1 MAFISF
7 AKANSKF
14 LFNGS
19 IYLIIMLALNFLSN
33 FLQNSSANMEA
44 FTKKIPLMLLI
55 NHFFLPICVLKV
67 YIDKNA
73 KEKKLKEDIQKGLY
87 TKEKSSNLEL
97 IYNNPMEALAISAL
111 TNKDVICLFFII
123 LVDYVHNGSLMYNQ
137 RNFEKNSELV
147 LSQYYKFID
156 VLILII
162 AYKINKKLEFYRHQY
177 FSLAII
183 IIFGLGKFL
192 TKFFFSE
199 AANEEITKKFDLKL
213 IIFLVG
219 CPVLDS
225 LKLFYF
231 KKFMVFNFV
240 SPFKIGYL
248 TGFVYLF
255 ISILLLIIF
264 YFVHSEIIIFQQYF
278 SMEGLEFPS
287 GLEILLLFIYS
298 LSYSYEFFLEFSL
311 LEKFSP
317 FHLIL
322 LATLGDLI
330 TDCFIYFKNFPN
342 FDTTELVVRIILYVF
357 EILGILIFIETII
370 LNCCGLNKFVRK
382 NVILRGDEE
391 IGKGAKGGMVSR
403 TQSELSEESEIE
415 MGQNNESENEIEN
428 ENIH

>member
-33 FLQNSSANMEA
+33 FLQNSSTNMEA

-111 TNKDVICLFFII
+111 TNKDIICLFFIF
-123 LVDYVHNGSLMYNQ
+123 LVDYVYNGSLIYNQ

-255 ISILLLIIF
+255 VSILLLIIF
-264 YFVHSEIIIFQQYF
+264 YFAHSEIIIFQQYF

-287 GLEILLLFIYS
+287 GLEI
-298 LSYSYEFFLEFSL
+298 L

-342 FDTTELVVRIILYVF
+342 FNTTELVVRIILYVF

-382 NVILRGDEE
+382 NVMLRGKQEVKE
-391 IGKGAKGGMVSR
+391 FPRS
-403 TQSELSEESEIE
+403 QSELSEEPEIE
-415 MGQNNESENEIEN
+415 MGQNNENEFEIEG
-428 ENIH
+428 IH

>member
-33 FLQNSSANMEA
+33 FLQNSSTNMEA

-111 TNKDVICLFFII
+111 TNKDVICLFFIF
-123 LVDYVHNGSLMYNQ
+123 LVDYVYNSSLIYNQ

-162 AYKINKKLEFYRHQY
+162 VYKINKKLEFYRHQY

-248 TGFVYLF
+248 IGFFYLF

-264 YFVHSEIIIFQQYF
+264 YFAHSEIIIFQQYF
-278 SMEGLEFPS
+278 SMEGLEGPTL
-287 GLEILLLFIYS
+287 LEFFLLFIFS
-298 LSYSYEFFLEFSL
+298 LSYSYEFFLEFIL

-370 LNCCGLNKFVRK
+370 LNCCGLERNVFLNITERGKEEANKIK
-382 NVILRGDEE
+382 NVEE
-391 IGKGAKGGMVSR
+391 IDDSR
-403 TQSELSEESEIE
+403 KASELSVFSEETN
-415 MGQNNESENEIEN
+415 NNEENKNDNEIL
-428 ENIH
+428 H

>member
-7 AKANSKF
+7 AKSNGKF
-14 LFNGS
+14 LFYGS

-33 FLQNSSANMEA
+33 FLQNSSTNMEA
-44 FTKKIPLMLLI
+44 FTKKVPLMLLI
-55 NHFFLPICVLKV
+55 NHFFLSFCVLKV
-67 YIDKNA
+67 CIDK
-73 KEKKLKEDIQKGLY
+73 KEKKKKLEEDIKKGNY
-87 TKEKSSNLEL
+87 TNAKPSNIEL
-97 IYNNPMEALAISAL
+97 IYNNPMEEQAIRAL
-111 TNKDVICLFFII
+111 TNKDVICLIFII

-219 CPVLDS
+219 CPVFDS

-231 KKFMVFNFV
+231 KKFMTFNFV

-264 YFVHSEIIIFQQYF
+264 YFVHSEMIIFQQYF

-287 GLEILLLFIYS
+287 GLEILLLFIFS
-298 LSYSYEFFLEFSL
+298 LSYSYEFFLEFIL

-342 FDTTELVVRIILYVF
+342 FNTTELVVRIILYVF

-382 NVILRGDEE
+382 NVMLRGKQEVKE
-391 IGKGAKGGMVSR
+391 FPRS
-403 TQSELSEESEIE
+403 QSELSEEPEIE
-415 MGQNNESENEIEN
+415 MGQNNENEFEIEG
-428 ENIH
+428 IH